1 MYICLGVIG
10 LDNHGGSNKELK
22 EIQEENP
29 FIEQL
34 NEINEWQNNS
44 TNPGYFIEKG
54 STPLPI
60 KNISR
65 SPVLM
70 IIVGILFAIPTV
82 IYLIG
87 DFTLGNILSS
97 SVMILI
103 STSFIVGGIL
113 RLKRKCRR

>member
-1 MYICLGVIG
+1 MGVIG
-10 LDNHGGSNKELK
+10 LDNHEGSNKDLK
-22 EIQEENP
+22 EIQELNP
-29 FIEQL
+29 FEEQL

-54 STPLPI
+54 SAPLPI
-60 KNISR
+60 KNMSKA
-65 SPVLM
+65 PVLM
-70 IIVGILFAIPTV
+70 IIVGILFAIPT
-82 IYLIG
+82 LIFLIR

-113 RLKRKCRR
+113 RLKRKHRH